1 MLHYKNVSTNLH
13 RISDFHSIKTLILPT
28 SKSPEVKVNHKQLRK
43 IPLGMFVLCDFYY
56 YVEPQLMSQVVFKS
70 ETISVQSFNNSLSA
84 PEVRKGP

>member
-1 MLHYKNVSTNLH
+1 
-13 RISDFHSIKTLILPT
+13 
-28 SKSPEVKVNHKQLRK
+28 
-43 IPLGMFVLCDFYY
+43 MFVLCDFYY